1 MPPGP
6 PGGSVEVE
14 VDVDRETWIGIRIV
28 EGLAEE
34 NLLDRPR
41 HGLRGPGARQVVGKG
56 LPDEA
61 PEREASSPGGLR
73 GALVELGGQQE
84 LCPAHVYEDTSG

>member
-6 PGGSVEVE
+6 PGESVEVE
-14 VDVDRETWIGIRIV
+14 VDVDRKTWIGIRIV
-28 EGLAEE
+28 EGLAEK

-41 HGLRGPGARQVVGKG
+41 HGLRGPGARKVVGKG

-61 PEREASSPGGLR
+61 PEREAPGPGGLG
-73 GALVELGGQQE
+73 GAPVELGGQQE
-84 LCPAHVYEDTSG
+84 LCPAHVYEPTS